1 MEFEA
6 KLAHLLGEMFASEA
20 LRRFLRHQVDP
31 RLTDE
36 LPGPGSVG
44 AKEYAARAAEELV
57 RRGLITPEFCRGWAK
72 ERPERRAEIFA
83 LLGAPDPEQNAQVAA
98 TQPTTVPAAPSAP
111 PRIGRF
117 AARLLVTTLLV
128 LGVTIFMLRDGL
140 SASCSDDTRLIASS
154 ECRAL
159 LDARIAQL
167 SRFLEPE
174 LLVRSEPG
182 HEAWGRAQ
190 VAVALQGLIP
200 LPSQEIFEILQS
212 EMDPGCQCW
221 RRLHSAENS
230 ERNVAVTAWVVL
242 SEAKLGIVHRPAV
255 EFLLG
260 LQRSSGA
267 WPVSPGSSADSTY
280 TTILCALALQ
290 ALIDAESSLD
300 LRLAD
305 ELRRGLHQSARWLI
319 ATELGGVW
327 VDYPGVRFAISSR
340 SLTGMALHVISRSYD
355 AAWAPTVAER
365 WTEILTAEPPPPS
378 EAEINGENLF
388 SVDGTRIKDTTRYY
402 LLPWLI
408 VGTVDAYPRLSPEG
422 KQHAA
427 AWVERALRSD
437 MLTEGEH
444 IRKHW
449 QLAELVIALRYLR
462 GDDVL

>member
-6 KLAHLLGEMFASEA
+6 KLAHLLAEMFGSEA

-57 RRGLITPEFCRGWAK
+57 RRGLITPDFCRGWAR

-83 LLGAPDPEQNAQVAA
+83 LLGAPEPEADAQG
-98 TQPTTVPAAPSAP
+98 TTTHPKAP
-111 PRIGRF
+111 PATPRGGRF
-117 AARLLVTTLLV
+117 AARLLVTALLIM
-128 LGVTIFMLRDGL
+128 GVTIFMLRSGV
-140 SASCSDDTRLIASS
+140 SATCSDDARLIASP

-212 EMDPGCQCW
+212 EMDPECQCW
-221 RRLHSAENS
+221 RRLHAAEDS

-242 SEAKLGIVHRPAV
+242 SQAKLGVVHRPAV

-319 ATELGGVW
+319 STELNGAW

-340 SLTGMALHVISRSYD
+340 SLTGMALHVISSSYD
-355 AAWAPTVAER
+355 AAWAPAVAER

-408 VGTVDAYPRLSPEG
+408 VGTMDAYPRLSPEA

-444 IRKHW
+444 IQKHW
-449 QLAELVIALRYLR
+449 QIAELVIALRYLR